1 MANQLMTDP
10 LDESAGETAP
20 VDVGSDPAEIGR
32 LGEMLARLTPAFEQ
46 FLEGAGAVRFPP
58 YPSGAVP
65 SEPVPLPDTGRGL
78 DATVAEL
85 AIAVQWGCRI
95 GAPGWWGF
103 ITTAGTTAGSV
114 AQTATAI
121 AGGQRYLVHAF
132 NALERTGLRW
142 LADLC
147 GLPAGVHGVFTSGG
161 STANLV
167 ALGTARQAAYERRGF
182 DVAADGAP
190 AGPPGRIYASAHA
203 HRTIHRSAAVLG
215 LGRNAVVEIPTDAR
229 GRVDV
234 TALETA
240 LRDDARRGIVP
251 IATVAV
257 AGTTDTGSVDP
268 IADVV
273 DVARRF
279 GSWVHVDGAYGL
291 VANASP
297 TYAPLFEGVA
307 DADSWIVDPHKWLA
321 TGLGV
326 GAVFV
331 RDDGAL
337 TRAFTEGEAAYLE
350 GSFSEEAIEV
360 LSQFDVMAGSWSDQA
375 VELSAPPRGV
385 LVWAVLN
392 EIGRA
397 GVARRVER
405 DCGFARHVAERAG
418 SHPRLELLLEPDL
431 SIACFRYRPPS
442 GHDANVVN
450 RRILER
456 LRRETPFIPT
466 STMVGGALAI
476 RPCFINPRTTPG
488 HVDGLVDEVVRLG
501 DELVS

>member
-1 MANQLMTDP
+1 MADLAIRTTSDS
-10 LDESAGETAP
+10 DAAA
-20 VDVGSDPAEIGR
+20 DPAELGR
-32 LGEMLARLTPAFEQ
+32 LGEALARLTPALER
-46 FLEGAGAVRFPP
+46 FLDGADAATFPP
-58 YPSGAVP
+58 YPAGAVP
-65 SEPVPLPDTGRGL
+65 SEPGPLPESGRGL
-78 DATVAEL
+78 DATIAEL
-85 AIAVQWGCRI
+85 AMAVEWGCRI

-103 ITTAGTTAGSV
+103 ITTAGTTAGSL
-114 AQTATAI
+114 AQVATAV

-182 DVAADGAP
+182 DVGADGAP

-215 LGRNAVVEIPTDAR
+215 LGRNAVVEIPTDPR

-234 TALETA
+234 VALEAA

-268 IADVV
+268 IAAVV
-273 DVARRF
+273 EIARRYD
-279 GSWVHVDGAYGL
+279 SWVHVDGAYGL

-297 TYAPLFEGVA
+297 SFAHLFEGVTE
-307 DADSWIVDPHKWLA
+307 ADSWIVDPHKWLA

-331 RDDGAL
+331 RDEGVL
-337 TRAFTEGEAAYLE
+337 TRAFTEGHAAYLE
-350 GSFSEEAIEV
+350 GSFSDMDVAVE
-360 LSQFDVMAGSWSDQA
+360 SQFDVISGPWSDQG
-375 VELSAPPRGV
+375 VELSAPPRGAI
-385 LVWAVLN
+385 VWAVLN

-397 GVARRVER
+397 GVAVRVER
-405 DCGFARHVAERAG
+405 DCGFARRVAERAT

-431 SIACFRYRPPS
+431 SIACFRYRPPA
-442 GHDANVVN
+442 GHDVNAVN
-450 RRILER
+450 RQILER
-456 LRRETPFIPT
+456 LRRRSPFIPT
-466 STMVGGALAI
+466 STMVGGAFAI
-476 RPCFINPRTTPG
+476 RPCFINPRTAEA
-488 HVDGLVDEVVRLG
+488 HVDGLVDEVIRLG
-501 DELVS
+501 DDLVS